1 MRTNKYHSSLSAF
14 LIAISLILRFNLD
27 RFENGHMTECKSCG
41 ASVLAGVR
49 ECPYCGFSFI
59 NHATDPI
66 PETRDPRVYTIDK
79 EGTTIRFGDGERG
92 TRLPTGKDNVSA
104 SYRYGGGSS
113 GNLVCSNCKH
123 KNPETRTDCEACGTP
138 LKKPVSRLR
147 R

>member
-1 MRTNKYHSSLSAF
+1 
-14 LIAISLILRFNLD
+14 
-27 RFENGHMTECKSCG
+27 MTECKSCG

-59 NHATDPI
+59 DHATAPK
-66 PETRDPRVYTIDK
+66 PETRNPRAFNVDIESGTIH
-79 EGTTIRFGDGERG
+79 FGDGERG
-92 TRLPTGKDNVSA
+92 GRPATGKDYVSA

-123 KNPETRTDCEACGTP
+123 NNPEIRTDCEACGTP
-138 LKKPVSRLR
+138 LKRSKSRLR